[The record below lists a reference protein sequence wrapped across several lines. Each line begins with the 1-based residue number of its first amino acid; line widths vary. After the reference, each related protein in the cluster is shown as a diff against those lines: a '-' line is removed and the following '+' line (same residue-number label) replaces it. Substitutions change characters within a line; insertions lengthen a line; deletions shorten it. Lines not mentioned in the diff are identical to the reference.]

1 MQFPKTHLND
11 FISSDYDKTCELDDY
26 TLFNNVCYKSSQ
38 AQVPTEIQV
47 QTRNSD
53 LCQSQDQYLQATREI
68 IDQLSHIIKILKTV
82 KCESEAQQRIFNNA
96 NRQFLILLKGL
107 QIVNEL
113 LSNCKE
119 QESKILLELKQN
131 YVQERSIKAIKADDV
146 NIRMLQVPYN
156 YLQTDFLPKMQQNLK
171 SHEQHMFASK
181 SLTDEIK
188 VFGTE
193 ILMLNLIMPSAIDTD
208 KNDIM
213 SLNSTHPVW
222 KKLECIT
229 TRKSLGDPEQIRQS
243 FDKFVQSVMV
253 GHALVNDCKKNT
265 SKWGKIV
272 SVSLNSMYYFFSRSA
287 AEKGMKDHM
296 SQLKAD
302 TAYQAMNF
310 IELPG
315 VKHLI
320 NLGLPKIAT
329 NLKFYILPVVLPLTI
344 QEANNQIRQGVY
356 DQISNQP
363 IEYVNQEIHRDDK
376 FLFIKNQA
384 RIRIRLLYN
393 QHVVEQDNIFSFLKS
408 FFVQKNNAFEDKII
422 IHIHGGGFISQSSSS
437 HQCYT
442 REWSINLNVP
452 IFSIDYSLAPQYPYP
467 IPLDDCWQAY
477 NWILNYSEKIFGII
491 PNKIIV
497 TGDSAGGN
505 LATALVGLTIKYKQQ
520 IPNGLILNYPAVDI
534 RFQYTPSYLKSIN
547 DKILSHTI
555 LGICI
560 ESYSAHPDSQLGLD
574 PFMSPLLL
582 SYDILK
588 YFPPTRLFCGD
599 QDPLYDQVFRLAQRL
614 QVVQKDVK
622 ITIYENLSHGYLNYN
637 TIKGMSEIKQCIL
650 DNQDAFLELLN

>member
-1 MQFPKTHLND
+1 MQFLKTNPNE
-11 FISSDYDKTCELDDY
+11 FISSDYDRTNQIDDY

-38 AQVPTEIQV
+38 AQIPTETQIQIKNV
-47 QTRNSD
+47 N
-53 LCQSQDQYLQATREI
+53 LCQSQDLCLQTTRDI
-68 IDQLSHIIKILKTV
+68 IDQLNYIIKILKTV
-82 KCESEAQQRIFNNA
+82 KCESEVQQKIFNNA
-96 NRQFLILLKGL
+96 NKQFLILLKGL
-107 QIVNEL
+107 QIIDEL

-119 QESKILLELKQN
+119 SSTKILLELKQN
-131 YVQERSIKAIKADDV
+131 YVQERSIKALIANDV
-146 NIRMLQVPYN
+146 NIRMLQMPYN
-156 YLQTDFLPKMQQNLK
+156 YLQTNFLPNMNQQFK
-171 SHEQHMFASK
+171 SHEQNMCATQT
-181 SLTDEIK
+181 LTQEIK
-188 VFGTE
+188 IVGTQ
-193 ILMLNLIMPSAIDTD
+193 ILMINLMMPSAIDTD
-208 KNDIM
+208 QNDIM

-222 KKLECIT
+222 KKLDCII

-243 FDKFVQSVMV
+243 FESFVQSVMV
-253 GHALVNDCKKNT
+253 GHALVNDCKKN
-265 SKWGKIV
+265 SSRWGKIF
-272 SVSLNSMYYFFSRSA
+272 SVSLNSLYYFLSSSA

-296 SQLKAD
+296 SQLRAD
-302 TAYQAMNF
+302 TAHQAMNF

-344 QEANNQIRQGVY
+344 QEANKQIKQGIY
-356 DQISNQP
+356 DQISTHP

-376 FLFIKNQA
+376 FLFVKNEA

-393 QHVVEQDNIFSFLKS
+393 QRVMEKDNIFSFLKS
-408 FFVQKNNAFEDKII
+408 FFIKQNNTFEDKII

-442 REWSINLNVP
+442 RDWAINLNVP
-452 IFSIDYSLAPQYPYP
+452 IFSIDYSLSPQYPYP

-477 NWILNYSEKIFGII
+477 NWIIKYSEKTFGII

-505 LATALVGLTIKYKQQ
+505 LATALVGLIIKYKLQ
-520 IPNGLILNYPAVDI
+520 IPNGLILNYPAIDI
-534 RFQYTPSYLKSIN
+534 RFQYTPSYLNSMN

-560 ESYSAHPDSQLGLD
+560 ESYSAHPDSQLGID
-574 PFMSPLLL
+574 SFMSPLLL

-588 YFPPTRLFCGD
+588 YFPPTRLFCGNK
-599 QDPLYDQVFRLAQRL
+599 DPLYDQVFRLASRL
-614 QVVQKDVK
+614 QVVQRDVK
-622 ITIYENLSHGYLNYN
+622 ITIYENLSHGYLNFN

-650 DNQDAFLELLN
+650 DSQDAFQELLN

>member
-11 FISSDYDKTCELDDY
+11 FISSDYDRTSEIDDY

-38 AQVPTEIQV
+38 AQVPTEIQI
-47 QTRNSD
+47 QIRNSD
-53 LCQSQDQYLQATREI
+53 QCQSQEQCLQATRDI
-68 IDQLSHIIKILKTV
+68 LDQLNHIIKILKTV
-82 KCESEAQQRIFNNA
+82 KCESETKYRIFNNA
-96 NRQFLILLKGL
+96 NRHFFILLKGL
-107 QIVNEL
+107 QIVDEL

-131 YVQERSIKAIKADDV
+131 YLQERSIKALKADDV
-146 NIRMLQVPYN
+146 NIRMLQVPYH
-156 YLQTDFLPKMQQNLK
+156 YLQTEFLPKMQQQLK
-171 SHEQHMFASK
+171 LHEQHMFASQ

-213 SLNSTHPVW
+213 SLSSTHPVW

-253 GHALVNDCKKNT
+253 GHALVNDCKKTT
-265 SKWGKIV
+265 SKWGKIF
-272 SVSLNSMYYFFSRSA
+272 SVSLNSMYYFLSRSA

-320 NLGLPKIAT
+320 NLGLPKIST
-329 NLKFYILPVVLPLTI
+329 NIKFYILPVVLPLTI
-344 QEANNQIRQGVY
+344 QEANSQIRQGIY

-376 FLFIKNQA
+376 FLFIKNKA

-408 FFVQKNNAFEDKII
+408 FFVKQNNTIEDKII

-452 IFSIDYSLAPQYPYP
+452 IFSIDYSLAPKYPYP

-477 NWILNYSEKIFGII
+477 NWILNYSEKTFGIV

-505 LATALVGLTIKYKQQ
+505 LATALVGLTIKYKLQ

-560 ESYSAHPDSQLGLD
+560 ESYSAHPDSQLGID

-588 YFPPTRLFCGD
+588 QFPPTRLFCGD

-614 QVVQKDVK
+614 QVVQRDVK
-622 ITIYENLSHGYLNYN
+622 ITTYENLSHGYLNYN

-650 DNQDAFLELLN
+650 DNQDAFFELLN